1 MPYKESAL
9 FLNEIKYMKSSVID
23 IPRKKS
29 EADLFGI
36 QKYQNA
42 LVEFVNHSHTPLTI
56 ALQGE
61 WGSGKT
67 SLMNLLDD
75 ELCDKGTF
83 YRVWI
88 NSWQYSLMRT
98 PEEAILKIV
107 EGMIE
112 QIVKTISDNDG
123 KNKTVEN
130 VKSIFKKIS
139 FAGGK
144 FLAKQIA
151 DKAGLNPDGVD
162 ALFDGEG
169 AEGAEISRMK
179 KEIEKLITEIIEKN
193 KDKNKLGFI
202 FFIDDLDRIDP
213 PVAVQILELLKNIF
227 DLDKCIFILAIDYD
241 VVIKGL
247 EPKFGKLTDKNE
259 REFRSFF
266 DKIIQMPFSMP
277 VASYTIDVYLMN
289 ALKNIG
295 FISEEE
301 STENQY
307 KESLTELASLSV
319 GQNPRA
325 LKRLTNTLSL
335 INIINKHGDEQQNE
349 IENEKIIGFAMVC
362 LQIAYPFVYNKL
374 IEDSNFVNW
383 NDETALKLD
392 LESLTDIQKE
402 RLNSTSEFDE
412 PWEKVLF
419 RMCQKETYSKNRAF
433 QISRLL
439 NKVKELVPK
448 DHDLGEVVASILE
461 QSAITNLLAND
472 KPKVITLSK
481 KDNVNLCSSFAEL
494 LTKNLSDS
502 FTIKEIPTVNS
513 VANIVLCRCNIE
525 FQNIKLKNFE
535 YTLDV
540 CQTSWSGVYICFRA
554 WDDTGTKNHGKNI
567 IFKNLRGNTNNKL
580 YELGNGTWD
589 ILSKTILHG
598 SAPLNFSKLDVDSV
612 STLTEIKKKE
622 AFAINIT
629 EECKKLAAHVKN
641 ILESEH

>member
-1 MPYKESAL
+1 
-9 FLNEIKYMKSSVID
+9 MKSSVID
-23 IPRKKS
+23 IPRKKN

-112 QIVKTISDNDG
+112 QILKTLSDNDG

-179 KEIEKLITEIIEKN
+179 KEIEKLIAEIIETS
-193 KDKNKLGFI
+193 KDKNKSGFI

-227 DLDKCIFILAIDYD
+227 DLDKCIFVLAIDYD

-247 EPKFGKLTDKNE
+247 EPKFGKLTPQNE

-277 VASYTIDVYLMN
+277 VASYTIDVYLID

-295 FISEEE
+295 FITEEE
-301 STENQY
+301 STQDKN
-307 KESLTELASLSV
+307 KETLTELASLSV

-335 INIINKHGDEQQNE
+335 ITIINKYGDEQQNE
-349 IENEKIIGFAMVC
+349 IDNEKLIGFAMVC
-362 LQIAYPFVYNKL
+362 LQIAYPYVYNKL
-374 IEDSNFVNW
+374 IEDSNFVKW

-392 LESLTDIQKE
+392 LVPLDDTQKE
-402 RLNSTSEFDE
+402 RLNSTEEFNE

-419 RMCQKETYSKNRAF
+419 RMCQKETYSKNRVF

-439 NKVKELVPK
+439 NKVKELIPENR
-448 DHDLGEVVASILE
+448 DLGEVVASILE
-461 QSAITNLLAND
+461 QSAITNLVAND
-472 KPKVITLSK
+472 KPKVIEISR
-481 KDNVNLCSSFAEL
+481 KDNINLCISFSEQL
-494 LTKNLSDS
+494 IN
-502 FTIKEIPTVNS
+502 
-513 VANIVLCRCNIE
+513 
-525 FQNIKLKNFE
+525 KLKEKLIVSEAPPIKSTTNILICTIDIPIENTKFSGLK
-535 YTLDV
+535 YRFDV
-540 CQTSWSGVYICFRA
+540 CQTTWTGVYICFRA
-554 WDDTGTKNHGKNI
+554 WDGTTIKNHGKNPI
-567 IFKNLRGNTNNKL
+567 LQNVRNTICKNGYDK
-580 YELGNGTWD
+580 GNGIWD
-589 ILSKTILHG
+589 VLSKTIIVG
-598 SAPLNFSKLDVDSV
+598 SSPLNFSKLDANSMASLADS
-612 STLTEIKKKE
+612 KKLE
-622 AFAINIT
+622 ALVNTVA
-629 EECKKLAAHVKN
+629 EECKILVELIKN
-641 ILESEH
+641 NLEADK